1 MSGWEADQ
9 PVLLSR
15 DTGLSWGRIFRE
27 TQGSLTKAHPPPK
40 TGVSRGP
47 LSPTAVSSPSWV
59 GSDAV
64 GGAKQGSVAA
74 PGKGWVAG
82 EAGLRA
88 HQSDADKMET
98 QVSRGLRGGPG
109 SHLGFAGGCGFSQ
122 PWAGREGGTCQ
133 AWGGAGLVLTP
144 ELTFIVLLHCPP
156 SASPTLS

>member
-27 TQGSLTKAHPPPK
+27 TQGSLFDQSPSPPK

-64 GGAKQGSVAA
+64 GGAEQG
-74 PGKGWVAG
+74 
-82 EAGLRA
+82 
-88 HQSDADKMET
+88 
-98 QVSRGLRGGPG
+98 RGG
-109 SHLGFAGGCGFSQ
+109 
-122 PWAGREGGTCQ
+122 WREKR
-133 AWGGAGLVLTP
+133 A
-144 ELTFIVLLHCPP
+144 
-156 SASPTLS
+156 